1 MQRKIETFLRVFVDE
16 GGYREVLLGLRNTL
30 LIAVMGLVIGI
41 LIGTVIAAVRV
52 MPKYKRLPRVLDK
65 ICQVYVGFFR
75 GTPMVVQLLL
85 FWYVLLPLMNAHL
98 PTLLGIGPEVWA
110 SVIVFGLN
118 SGAYI
123 SEIMRGGILSVDYG
137 QTEGGRSVGLSY
149 GATMMMIVI
158 PQAVKNILP
167 TMGNEFITL
176 IKETSVVSFIG
187 ATDLYKTFNDIGSNT
202 YEFMVPYLVMGVIYI
217 LLVSII
223 AMGIKFMERRLA
235 RSDRN
240 H

>member
-1 MQRKIETFLRVFVDE
+1 MQRKIETFIRVFVHE
-16 GGYREVLLGLRNTL
+16 GGYREVLSGLQNTL
-30 LIAVMGLVIGI
+30 MIAVIGLLIGI
-41 LIGTVIAAVRV
+41 VIGTVIAAVRV

-75 GTPMVVQLLL
+75 GTPMVAQLLL
-85 FWYVLLPLMNAHL
+85 FWYVLLPL
-98 PTLLGIGPEVWA
+98 IGVNIPSLWA
-110 SVIVFGLN
+110 SIAVFGLN
-118 SGAYI
+118 SGAYV

-149 GATMMMIVI
+149 STTMMKIVI
-158 PQAVKNILP
+158 PQAIKNILP

-187 ATDLYKTFNDIGSNT
+187 ATDLYKAFNDMGSNT
-202 YEFMVPYLVMGVIYI
+202 YEFMVPYLVMAIIYI
-217 LLVSII
+217 VIVSVISLGLKI
-223 AMGIKFMERRLA
+223 MERRLA